1 MYMVELSLGTRQSSR
16 SSSKRVANPQ
26 YSFPTTGCSHLQPAT
41 RPVVELASHFPP
53 IMWLLRDSVLD
64 VVDDGTL
71 EAASASQVG
80 DSTTIIRL
88 NLPACPPAYPPTYL
102 AVPGVRAAAAA
113 GRLAPRAGAERH
125 PPLHQGR

>member
-1 MYMVELSLGTRQSSR
+1 MVLPGI
-16 SSSKRVANPQ
+16 A
-26 YSFPTTGCSHLQPAT
+26 PTTGCSHLQPAT

-71 EAASASQVG
+71 VAASASQVG

-88 NLPACPPAYPPTYL
+88 NLPAYYYLPTYYL
-102 AVPGVRAAAAA
+102 PSLLPTTFPITYLRATT
-113 GRLAPRAGAERH
+113 
-125 PPLHQGR
+125 